1 MTSDDRTQSGRAFE
15 PDEPDSDSEL
25 VVELPPDAPVP
36 DAVEQHQAVV
46 PEADDEPIEIPPDAS
61 EADVL
66 DQARAVPIDDEL

>member
-1 MTSDDRTQSGRAFE
+1 MTSDDKTQSERAFE
-15 PDEPDSDSEL
+15 PDEPDPDSEL
-25 VVELPPDAPVP
+25 VELPPEAPER

-66 DQARAVPIDDEL
+66 DQARAVPIDDEP